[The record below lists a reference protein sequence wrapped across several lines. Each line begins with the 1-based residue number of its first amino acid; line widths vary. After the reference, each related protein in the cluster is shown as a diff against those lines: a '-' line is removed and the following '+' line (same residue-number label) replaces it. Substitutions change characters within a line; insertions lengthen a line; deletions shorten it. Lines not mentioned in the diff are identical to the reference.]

1 MSESKILAKGDVID
15 GKYRIEG
22 LIGRGGMGAVYR
34 ARHLRL
40 DALRAI
46 KLMRTELADD
56 DEFVQRFHNEARL
69 VESLRHANV
78 VALYDY
84 AMLDDGTKYIVWEY
98 VEGETIREHLLSG
111 KRFTPEETLDVVRQV
126 ASGLAAAH
134 EQGILHR
141 DVSPDN
147 IMICSDGQA
156 KVLDF
161 GVAKTVGYASSAP
174 STLGLTFGKIGFASP
189 EQRALHP
196 DKALDARTDVFSLG
210 AVTYAMLTGKA
221 PFRTEDEPAFNHD
234 FHVAPEAEVQ
244 RRVLSLVPDRCW
256 HEPLRKALARVRAV
270 RPTTVDA
277 FVASLQT
284 ATDRHARGG
293 CVKSERDV
301 RRRWFLFA
309 ASAAAAISVSW
320 CTAGLMVTTLPV
332 LPAPPLTTPSIRTL
346 PPVTTPDDATRQQKA
361 AAPAPKA
368 LLPTPTPSPPVTAPD
383 PDPESFIEDVAET
396 HVEPTENPEP
406 EVVSSPT
413 MPIPERD
420 EEPDPEDQQAE
431 PVLTPARR
439 VTYDP
444 PEYPAIA
451 RRMGVQGDVIVRA
464 TITPEGDVTDIVV
477 VRSIRLLDEAAVEA
491 VRQWKF
497 DPATQDGV
505 PIAVEATLTVTFQLQ

>member
-1 MSESKILAKGDVID
+1 MSTSKILAKGDVID
-15 GKYRIEG
+15 GKYRIEA

-34 ARHLRL
+34 ARHMRL

-98 VEGETIREHLLSG
+98 VEGETIGEHLLSG
-111 KRFTPEETLDVVRQV
+111 RRFTPEQTLDVVRQI
-126 ASGLAAAH
+126 ANGLAAAH

-234 FHVAPEAEVQ
+234 LHVAPEAEVQ
-244 RRVLSLVPDRCW
+244 RRFLSLVPDRCW

-277 FVASLQT
+277 FVASLET
-284 ATDRHARGG
+284 AVERHARGG
-293 CVKSERDV
+293 CARPEWD
-301 RRRWFLFA
+301 RRRRLYLFA
-309 ASAAAAISVSW
+309 AFAAAAVSVSW
-320 CTAGLMVTTLPV
+320 FSAGLMVTTLSV
-332 LPAPPLTTPSIRTL
+332 LPAPPPTMPGIRTL
-346 PPVTTPDDATRQQKA
+346 PPVTSPDEATRQQNTASRSSSA
-361 AAPAPKA
+361 ATPAPAPPEQA
-368 LLPTPTPSPPVTAPD
+368 DPRPTPGPSPTVTAPG
-383 PDPESFIEDVAET
+383 P
-396 HVEPTENPEP
+396 
-406 EVVSSPT
+406 SPKPPWRT
-413 MPIPERD
+413 SACSPSR
-420 EEPDPEDQQAE
+420 Q
-431 PVLTPARR
+431 RR
-439 VTYDP
+439 ILGP
-444 PEYPAIA
+444 
-451 RRMGVQGDVIVRA
+451 
-464 TITPEGDVTDIVV
+464 
-477 VRSIRLLDEAAVEA
+477 RS
-491 VRQWKF
+491 
-497 DPATQDGV
+497 
-505 PIAVEATLTVTFQLQ
+505 